1 MLIQLSSR
9 LVTVVLPENE
19 RQSSQ
24 IEKTIDGGYLNDNG
38 TRIEVL
44 ALIVMSR
51 RAVIGF
57 THACIIQQLSRADFK
72 RDSRDQEERSI
83 LVVVEVHSPQY
94 GELAVRDAR
103 S

>member
-9 LVTVVLPENE
+9 LVAVVLAENK

-24 IEKTIDGGYLNDNG
+24 VEKTIDGRYLNDNR

-44 ALIVMSR
+44 ALIMMRR

-57 THACIIQQLSRADFK
+57 THSSIIQQLSRADFK

>member
-38 TRIEVL
+38 TRIEVF

-51 RAVIGF
+51 RAVTDF